1 MSSSQ
6 RKLYQEIDKFLK
18 KVREGIQDFD
28 QINQIFEQTD
38 PTNHTYREKLELD
51 INKQI
56 KKLQKQREQIK
67 TWLSKE
73 DVKDREELLSEVR
86 KNIEYR
92 MEIAKSVEKMVKL
105 KKFSTQAL
113 ANPDMAIHPKDLK
126 KYKLVE
132 FLQECI
138 DELNKQ
144 KEMLEG
150 EIEQGHDDMHT
161 EHLLE
166 RHVFNI
172 VNLENVLKLVNTNDL
187 DVSDVEEIKDDIQ
200 YYLDNNMDDPDFVEY
215 ETMYEDLGCEVQ
227 VNELGEIEGTSNV
240 SIGVITKELSTS
252 LERTP
257 KKSSSTKKENTI
269 NKSST
274 PTKVQPETINS
285 LSINATEVSTKN
297 VKSVS
302 PVLKDGNDDEGKLSK
317 IASNSEAH
325 GHAKESANVLNE
337 VIEKSLSKKDH
348 DAFKDDILFKISDS
362 GTKFILGNEKG
373 ETEYDELLK
382 KINED
387 KEVIKENSE
396 SLFAKNNDLSMGI
409 QQLMDK
415 RLQTKFD
422 YTMDEDL
429 IEKLLFSLLNTP
441 DCLDSD
447 FKRVG
452 DKDHLSRQHPIS
464 IFFSQ
469 VSHQFADNIFVSNL
483 NPEALPIIVEPENVR
498 HGMLKLGP
506 NPVLNDSE
514 DMSEN
519 WYRNLDQMDTYSSLA
534 ICKIS
539 TKFSLETL
547 FFIFYH
553 YQDRFE
559 QFVSARELHLRS
571 WKFEVNES
579 RWYFK
584 KSTGIND
591 TKREIWEYFDFEDDW
606 KIKANPTFDGETAI
620 FEDLSFTTAL

>member
-73 DVKDREELLSEVR
+73 DVKDRVDLLSEAR

-166 RHVFNI
+166 RHIFNI
-172 VNLENVLKLVNTNDL
+172 VNLENVLKLVNTDGL
-187 DVSDVEEIKDDIQ
+187 DVADVEEIKDDIQ

-227 VNELGEIEGTSNV
+227 VNELGEVEGGANV
-240 SIGVITKELSTS
+240 SIGAITKESS
-252 LERTP
+252 MSVEGTP
-257 KKSSSTKKENTI
+257 KKSSSTKKE
-269 NKSST
+269 SSAKIQT
-274 PTKVQPETINS
+274 ETLNS
-285 LSINATEVSTKN
+285 LSSQVAEVSIKN
-297 VKSVS
+297 VET
-302 PVLKDGNDDEGKLSK
+302 VLPPIKQGNNDQGRSSR
-317 IASNSEAH
+317 IASNNEGQS
-325 GHAKESANVLNE
+325 HAKESTNTLSEA
-337 VIEKSLSKKDH
+337 IERSSSTKAI
-348 DAFKDDILFKISDS
+348 DADIDETLFKVSDS
-362 GTKFILGNEKG
+362 GTKFILGNETG
-373 ETEYDELLK
+373 ESEYDEILK

-387 KEVIKENSE
+387 KEAIKENPE
-396 SLFAKNNDLSMGI
+396 LFAKNDDLSLGI
-409 QQLMDK
+409 QQLLDK

-452 DKDHLSRQHPIS
+452 DKDPLSRQHPIS

-483 NPEALPIIVEPENVR
+483 NPETLPIIVEPENVK

-506 NPVLNDSE
+506 NTFLDDAE

-519 WYRNLDQMDTYSSLA
+519 WYRNLNQMDTYSSLA

-559 QFVSARELHLRS
+559 QFVSARELHLRG

-584 KSTGIND
+584 KSSGTSD
-591 TKREIWEYFDFEDDW
+591 KTKKSWEYFDFEDDW
-606 KIKANPTFDGETAI
+606 KIKTNSTFDCETAI
-620 FEDLSFTTAL
+620 FEDLNFTTSL

>member
-73 DVKDREELLSEVR
+73 DVKDRMELLSEAR

-166 RHVFNI
+166 RHIFNI
-172 VNLENVLKLVNTNDL
+172 VNLENVLKLVNTDGL
-187 DVSDVEEIKDDIQ
+187 DVADVEEIKDDIQ

-227 VNELGEIEGTSNV
+227 VNELGEVEGGANV
-240 SIGVITKELSTS
+240 SIGAITKESS
-252 LERTP
+252 VNVEGTP
-257 KKSSSTKKENTI
+257 KKSSSIKKE
-269 NKSST
+269 SST
-274 PTKVQPETINS
+274 KLQTETINS
-285 LSINATEVSTKN
+285 LSSKVAEVSIKNTETDLPVMKQGNNDQGRPSRIVSNNEGQSQAKELTNTLSEDVEKSTSTKAINA
-297 VKSVS
+297 
-302 PVLKDGNDDEGKLSK
+302 DIDEKFFKL
-317 IASNSEAH
+317 
-325 GHAKESANVLNE
+325 
-337 VIEKSLSKKDH
+337 
-348 DAFKDDILFKISDS
+348 SDS
-362 GTKFILGNEKG
+362 GTKFILGNEAG
-373 ETEYDELLK
+373 ESEYDELLK

-387 KEVIKENSE
+387 KEAIKENPE
-396 SLFAKNNDLSMGI
+396 LLFAKNDDLSMGI
-409 QQLMDK
+409 QHLLDK
-415 RLQTKFD
+415 RLHTKFD

-452 DKDHLSRQHPIS
+452 DKDPLSRQHPIS

-506 NPVLNDSE
+506 NTFLDDAE

-519 WYRNLDQMDTYSSLA
+519 WYRNLNQMDTYSSLA

-559 QFVSARELHLRS
+559 QFVSARELHLRG

-584 KSTGIND
+584 KSSIND
-591 TKREIWEYFDFEDDW
+591 KTKESWEYFDFEDDW
-606 KIKANPTFDGETAI
+606 KIKTHPTFDSETAM
-620 FEDLSFTTAL
+620 FEDLSFTTSL

>member
-28 QINQIFEQTD
+28 QVNQIFEQTD
-38 PTNHTYREKLELD
+38 PTNHAYREKLELD

-73 DVKDREELLSEVR
+73 DVKDREDLLADAR

-150 EIEQGHDDMHT
+150 EIEHGNDDMHT

-166 RHVFNI
+166 RHLFNI
-172 VNLENVLKLVNTNDL
+172 VNLENVLKLVNTDGL
-187 DVSDVEEIKDDIQ
+187 DVADVEEIKDDIQ
-200 YYLDNNMDDPDFVEY
+200 YYVDNNMDDPDFIEY
-215 ETMYEDLGCEVQ
+215 DTIFEDLGCEVQ
-227 VNELGEIEGTSNV
+227 VNEFGEMDTTANLSTGA
-240 SIGVITKELSTS
+240 ITKESS
-252 LERTP
+252 VSIEGTP
-257 KKSSSTKKENTI
+257 KKSTSIKKEVTI
-269 NKSST
+269 NKSIT
-274 PTKVQPETINS
+274 PSATQTTQIVNLTTTNNIDKTSVENIQISSRTIRSENS
-285 LSINATEVSTKN
+285 LQINDPTNVTVNDPLNKAFTNKLPTVDIDDKN
-297 VKSVS
+297 VK
-302 PVLKDGNDDEGKLSK
+302 
-317 IASNSEAH
+317 ISE
-325 GHAKESANVLNE
+325 
-337 VIEKSLSKKDH
+337 
-348 DAFKDDILFKISDS
+348 S
-362 GTKFILGNEKG
+362 GTKFIIASENG
-373 ETEYDELLK
+373 ETEYKETLNKIK
-382 KINED
+382 KD
-387 KEVIKENSE
+387 KEALKENQE
-396 SLFAKNNDLSMGI
+396 SKFAKETDLSFGI
-409 QQLMDK
+409 QKLLDK

-422 YTMDEDL
+422 YTMDADL
-429 IEKLLFSLLNTP
+429 IEKLLYSLLNTP

-452 DKDHLSRQHPIS
+452 DKDPLSKQHPIS

-483 NPEALPIIVEPENVR
+483 NPEALPIIVEPENVK

-506 NPVLNDSE
+506 NSFLEGTE
-514 DMSEN
+514 DRSTN
-519 WYRNLDQMDTYSSLA
+519 WYRNLNQMDTYSSLA
-534 ICKIS
+534 ACKIN

-559 QFVSARELHLRS
+559 QFVSARELHLRG

-579 RWYFK
+579 KWYK
-584 KSTGIND
+584 NKAGTDVNG
-591 TKREIWEYFDFEDDW
+591 KPQEAWEYFDFEDDW
-606 KIKANPTFDGETAI
+606 KIKTTTSFNSETAI
-620 FEDLSFTTAL
+620 FENLNFTTAL

>member
-73 DVKDREELLSEVR
+73 DVKDRVDLLSEAR

-166 RHVFNI
+166 RHIFNI
-172 VNLENVLKLVNTNDL
+172 VNLENVLKLVNTDGL
-187 DVSDVEEIKDDIQ
+187 DVADVEEIKDDIQ

-227 VNELGEIEGTSNV
+227 VNELGEVEGGANV
-240 SIGVITKELSTS
+240 SIGAITKESS
-252 LERTP
+252 MSVEGTP
-257 KKSSSTKKENTI
+257 KKSSSTKKE
-269 NKSST
+269 SSAKIQT
-274 PTKVQPETINS
+274 ETLNS
-285 LSINATEVSTKN
+285 LSSQVAEVSIKN
-297 VKSVS
+297 VET
-302 PVLKDGNDDEGKLSK
+302 VLPPIKQGNNDQGRSSRILSNNEGQSQ
-317 IASNSEAH
+317 
-325 GHAKESANVLNE
+325 AKESTNTLSEA
-337 VIEKSLSKKDH
+337 IERSSSIKAIDV
-348 DAFKDDILFKISDS
+348 DIDEKFFKISDS
-362 GTKFILGNEKG
+362 GTKFILGNETG
-373 ETEYDELLK
+373 ESEYDEMLK

-387 KEVIKENSE
+387 KEAIKENPE
-396 SLFAKNNDLSMGI
+396 LFAKNDDLSLGI
-409 QQLMDK
+409 QQLLDK

-452 DKDHLSRQHPIS
+452 DKDPLSRQHPIS

-483 NPEALPIIVEPENVR
+483 NPETLPIIVEPENVR

-506 NPVLNDSE
+506 NTFLDDAE

-519 WYRNLDQMDTYSSLA
+519 WYRNLNQMDTYSSLA

-559 QFVSARELHLRS
+559 QFVSARELHLRG

-584 KSTGIND
+584 KSSGTSD
-591 TKREIWEYFDFEDDW
+591 KTKESWEYFDFEDDW
-606 KIKANPTFDGETAI
+606 KIKTNSTFDCETAI
-620 FEDLSFTTAL
+620 FEDLNFTTAL

>member
-73 DVKDREELLSEVR
+73 DVKDRVDLLSEAR

-166 RHVFNI
+166 RHIFNI
-172 VNLENVLKLVNTNDL
+172 VNLENVLKLVNTDGL
-187 DVSDVEEIKDDIQ
+187 DVADVEEIKDDIQ

-227 VNELGEIEGTSNV
+227 VNELGEVEGGANV
-240 SIGVITKELSTS
+240 SIGAITKESS
-252 LERTP
+252 MSVEGTP
-257 KKSSSTKKENTI
+257 KKSSSTKKE
-269 NKSST
+269 SSAKIKT
-274 PTKVQPETINS
+274 ETVDS
-285 LSINATEVSTKN
+285 LSSKVAEVSIKN
-297 VKSVS
+297 VET
-302 PVLKDGNDDEGKLSK
+302 VLPPIKQGNNEQGRSSRILSNNEGQSQ
-317 IASNSEAH
+317 
-325 GHAKESANVLNE
+325 AKESTNTLSEA
-337 VIEKSLSKKDH
+337 IERSSSIKAIDV
-348 DAFKDDILFKISDS
+348 DIDEKFFKISDS
-362 GTKFILGNEKG
+362 GTKFILGNETG
-373 ETEYDELLK
+373 ESEYDEILK

-387 KEVIKENSE
+387 KEAIKENPE
-396 SLFAKNNDLSMGI
+396 LFAKNDDLSLGI
-409 QQLMDK
+409 QQLLDK

-452 DKDHLSRQHPIS
+452 DKDPLSRQHPIS

-483 NPEALPIIVEPENVR
+483 NPETLPIIVEPENVR

-506 NPVLNDSE
+506 NTFLDDAE

-519 WYRNLDQMDTYSSLA
+519 WYRNLNQMDTYSSLA

-559 QFVSARELHLRS
+559 QFVSARELHLRG

-584 KSTGIND
+584 KSSGTSD
-591 TKREIWEYFDFEDDW
+591 KTKESWEYFDFEDDW
-606 KIKANPTFDGETAI
+606 KIKTNPTFDFETAI
-620 FEDLSFTTAL
+620 FEDLNFTTAL